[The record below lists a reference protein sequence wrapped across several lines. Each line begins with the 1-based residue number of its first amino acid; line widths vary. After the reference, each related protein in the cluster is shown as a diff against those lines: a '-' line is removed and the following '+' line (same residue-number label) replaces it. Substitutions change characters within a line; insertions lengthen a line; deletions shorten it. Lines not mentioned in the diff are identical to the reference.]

1 MLAHAKLVA
10 FLATADAARARSFYE
25 GVLGLRVVEDQPF
38 ALVLEA
44 RGTKVRIQKVEKV
57 MRVPYTSLGWE
68 VSNLGET
75 VRSLA
80 QAGVVFARYPGMQ
93 QDEMGVWTSPSG
105 AKVVWFEDPD
115 GNVLSLTGSG

>member
-80 QAGVVFARYPGMQ
+80 QAGVVFARYPGML

-105 AKVVWFEDPD
+105 AKVAWFEDPD
-115 GNVLSLTGSG
+115 GNVLSLTG